1 MLVSENLN
9 VADGE
14 IRIIRHAGEAG
25 GGRDSAT
32 ERAGHR
38 QVDAF

>member
-9 VADGE
+9 VAHGE

-25 GGRDSAT
+25 GGRDGNAGR
-32 ERAGHR
+32 RAEC
-38 QVDAF
+38 